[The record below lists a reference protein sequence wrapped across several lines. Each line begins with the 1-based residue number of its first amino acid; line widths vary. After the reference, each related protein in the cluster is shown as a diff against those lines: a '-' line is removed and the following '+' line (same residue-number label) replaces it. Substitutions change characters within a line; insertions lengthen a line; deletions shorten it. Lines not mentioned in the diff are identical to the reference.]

1 MLLCKEKI
9 GSGPAALRF
18 AGEFIAG
25 INRIQ
30 YNQGN
35 GISALAGM
43 PRNHFA
49 TTAIHFATTGNH
61 LITQLVAGHLKGSM
75 QGHEQAAQP

>member
-1 MLLCKEKI
+1 MQEKI

-43 PRNHFA
+43 PRY
-49 TTAIHFATTGNH
+49 HFATTGNH
-61 LITQLVAGHLKGSM
+61 FAMTANHFATTGKHLITQL
-75 QGHEQAAQP
+75 

>member
-1 MLLCKEKI
+1 MLLNALQQCRALEQEELGRKSATLVQEKI
-9 GSGPAALRF
+9 GSGAAALRF

-35 GISALAGM
+35 GINALAGARQM
-43 PRNHFA
+43 PS
-49 TTAIHFATTGNH
+49 T
-61 LITQLVAGHLKGSM
+61 
-75 QGHEQAAQP
+75 

>member
-1 MLLCKEKI
+1 MQEKI

-43 PRNHFA
+43 PRNQSA
-49 TTAIHFATTGNH
+49 TICNH
-61 LITQLVAGHLKGSM
+61 LITQLVAGHLKGIM